1 MDIKVIR
8 SDLVTASHILAERG
22 VVDAFGH
29 VSARDPDDAGR
40 FLISRSLAPALVGEA
55 DLMRIDLDGE
65 PLDDPRPAFLE
76 RFIHA
81 AIYRARPDVM
91 AVVHSHSPSVIPFG
105 IVAGAPLRPAF
116 HMCGFLGQGAPVFE
130 IRDTAADATDLLI
143 RSNALGAALAATLGQ
158 GAVALM
164 RGHGATVVGTTLRQ
178 AVFRAVYLEVGARVQ
193 LQAAALGAPT
203 FLTPAEA
210 AAAAAANDGQV
221 DRAWDL
227 WASLVHESG
236 LPMASPR

>member
-1 MDIKVIR
+1 MDLAETR
-8 SDLVTASHILAERG
+8 RELVTASHILAERG

-29 VSARDPDDAGR
+29 VSARDPEDAGR
-40 FLISRSLAPALVGEA
+40 FLISRSLAPALVGAA
-55 DLMRIDLDGE
+55 DLMRIDLDGA
-65 PLDDPRPAFLE
+65 PVDDLRPAFLE
-76 RFIHA
+76 RFLHA
-81 AIYRARPDVM
+81 AIYRARPEIM

-105 IVAGAPLRPAF
+105 IVAGVPLRPTF
-116 HMCGFLGQGAPVFE
+116 HMCGFLGEGAPVFE
-130 IRDTAADATDLLI
+130 IRDAAGEGSDLLI
-143 RSNALGAALAATLGQ
+143 RSNTLGAALAATLGQ
-158 GAVALM
+158 QAAVLM

-193 LQAAALGAPT
+193 LQAAALGAAT

-227 WASLVHESG
+227 WARAVR
-236 LPMASPR
+236 P

>member
-1 MDIKVIR
+1 MDIDALR
-8 SDLVTASHILAERG
+8 RELVTASHILAEHG

-40 FLISRSLAPALVGEA
+40 FLISRSLAPASVGA
-55 DLMRIDLDGE
+55 DDLMRIDLDGV

-76 RFIHA
+76 RFLHA
-81 AIYRARPDVM
+81 AIYRVRPEVT

-105 IVAGAPLRPAF
+105 IVASVPLRPAF
-116 HMCGFLGQGAPVFE
+116 HMCGFLGEGAPVFE
-130 IRDTAADATDLLI
+130 IRDTAGDGSDLLI

-158 GAVALM
+158 QAAVLM

-193 LQAAALGAPT
+193 LQAAALGTAT

-227 WASLVHESG
+227 WAQAV
-236 LPMASPR
+236 RR